1 MTLGKQLASTD
12 KDMKNKQKIEEFS
25 WIFMFRYKNLNKS
38 TQKDKFAPD
47 IDGNDA
53 ADLTAEET
61 LHTFKSLLCRNKL
74 NHSNQYCI
82 IRIINSNPSCLKTH
96 AKEEKVPCQMLCF
109 CIEKL

>member
-1 MTLGKQLASTD
+1 
-12 KDMKNKQKIEEFS
+12 
-25 WIFMFRYKNLNKS
+25 MFRYKNLNKS

-74 NHSNQYCI
+74 NHSYQYCNYKKK
-82 IRIINSNPSCLKTH
+82 INFTLHVKDTCQRGKGTLSNALFLYI
-96 AKEEKVPCQMLCF
+96 KV
-109 CIEKL
+109 IS